1 MQKSRELKFRR
12 RIQKLGYNT
21 DMGEP
26 PFAPAITGPID
37 DPRQLRS
44 DVAAELFDEKT
55 RERLKRLAGALRF
68 SATDLIREGTLRYM
82 ADLENPL
89 PDIPK
94 PDHPQKGNGI
104 HK

>member
-1 MQKSRELKFRR
+1 M
-12 RIQKLGYNT
+12 GYNS

-37 DPRQLRS
+37 DPRQLRP
-44 DVAAELFDEKT
+44 DLAAELFDERT

-68 SATDLIREGTLRYM
+68 SATELIREGALRYM
-82 ADLENPL
+82 DELESPL
-89 PDIPK
+89 RDIPK
-94 PDHPQKGNGI
+94 LDHSQNGNGD

>member
-1 MQKSRELKFRR
+1 
-12 RIQKLGYNT
+12 
-21 DMGEP
+21 MGEP

-37 DPRQLRS
+37 DPRQLRT

-68 SATDLIREGTLRYM
+68 SAAELIREGTLRYM
-82 ADLENPL
+82 AELENPDVFL
-89 PDIPK
+89 PK
-94 PDHPQKGNGI
+94 PDRPKNGANG

>member
-1 MQKSRELKFRR
+1 
-12 RIQKLGYNT
+12 
-21 DMGEP
+21 MGEP

-68 SATDLIREGTLRYM
+68 SAAELIREGTLRYM
-82 ADLENPL
+82 AELENPEAFV
-89 PDIPK
+89 PK
-94 PDHPQKGNGI
+94 ARHSQNGANG

>member
-1 MQKSRELKFRR
+1 
-12 RIQKLGYNT
+12 
-21 DMGEP
+21 MGEP

-68 SATDLIREGTLRYM
+68 SAAELIREGTLRYM
-82 ADLENPL
+82 AELENL
-89 PDIPK
+89 DIREVPK
-94 PDHPQKGNGI
+94 PDHPLNGA
-104 HK
+104 HPYK

>member
-1 MQKSRELKFRR
+1 
-12 RIQKLGYNT
+12 
-21 DMGEP
+21 MGEP

-68 SATDLIREGTLRYM
+68 SAAELIREGTLRYM
-82 ADLENPL
+82 AELENL
-89 PDIPK
+89 DVAEVRK
-94 PDHPQKGNGI
+94 PDRPLNGANGNG

>member
-1 MQKSRELKFRR
+1 
-12 RIQKLGYNT
+12 
-21 DMGEP
+21 MGEP

-68 SATDLIREGTLRYM
+68 SAAELIREGTLRYM
-82 ADLENPL
+82 AELENL
-89 PDIPK
+89 DVAEIRK
-94 PDHPQKGNGI
+94 PDRPLNSANG